1 MSSEPVDEASVLAL
15 TRAMGLKIPREDL
28 KPLARAAKTYA
39 EAAAKLESLDL
50 DVAELDRTVDPRA
63 GW

>member
-1 MSSEPVDEASVLAL
+1 MLAL